1 MSPFDNIHYEFTQF
15 NRYLDAI
22 IDPREADNDTMEAK
36 VKEAIIQAY
45 SNGYHDGQK
54 AIIDRFPRPSSQGGE
69 EGGREYYD
77 SL

>member
-1 MSPFDNIHYEFTQF
+1 MNELDNIHFEFTQF

-22 IDPREADNDTMEAK
+22 IDPREADNDTMQAK

-45 SNGYHDGQK
+45 SNGYHDGQQ
-54 AIIDRFPRPSSQGGE
+54 AMADRLPKPSLNGGEQGGL
-69 EGGREYYD
+69 EYYD

>member
-45 SNGYHDGQK
+45 SNGYHDGQQSMYK
-54 AIIDRFPRPSSQGGE
+54 RLPKPHDIGGD

>member
-1 MSPFDNIHYEFTQF
+1 MSTFDNIHYEFTQF

>member
-1 MSPFDNIHYEFTQF
+1 MSPFDNIHFEFTQF
-15 NRYLDAI
+15 NRYLDTI

-45 SNGYHDGQK
+45 SNGFQDGQK
-54 AIIDRFPRPSSQGGE
+54 AIIDKFPRPSSQGGD

>member
-1 MSPFDNIHYEFTQF
+1 MNELNNIGAEFANF

-22 IDPREADNDTMEAK
+22 IDPREAENDTMEAK

-45 SNGYHDGQK
+45 SNGYHDGQQ
-54 AIIDRFPRPSSQGGE
+54 AMADRLPKPTYNGGD

-77 SL
+77 AL

>member
-1 MSPFDNIHYEFTQF
+1 MNELNNMGAEFANF

-22 IDPREADNDTMEAK
+22 IDPRECDNDTAYAK

-45 SNGYHDGQK
+45 SNGYHDGQQDMFK
-54 AIIDRFPRPSSQGGE
+54 RLPKPKDIGGD

>member
-1 MSPFDNIHYEFTQF
+1 MNELDNIHFEFTQF

-22 IDPREADNDTMEAK
+22 IDPRECDNDTPYAK

-54 AIIDRFPRPSSQGGE
+54 AIIERFPRPSSQGGE
-69 EGGREYYD
+69 SGGRDYYD

>member
-1 MSPFDNIHYEFTQF
+1 MNPLDNIHYEFTQF

-22 IDPREADNDTMEAK
+22 IDPREADNDTMQAK

-45 SNGYHDGQK
+45 SNGYHDGQQ
-54 AIIDRFPRPSSQGGE
+54 AMADRLPKPTYNGGD
-69 EGGREYYD
+69 EGGREYYE

>member
-1 MSPFDNIHYEFTQF
+1 MNPFDNIHHEFTQF

-22 IDPREADNDTMEAK
+22 IDPRECDNDTPYAK

-45 SNGYHDGQK
+45 SNGYHDGQQ
-54 AIIDRFPRPSSQGGE
+54 AMADRLPKPTYNGGD
-69 EGGREYYD
+69 EGGREYYE

>member
-1 MSPFDNIHYEFTQF
+1 MSTFDNIHYEFTQF

-69 EGGREYYD
+69 SGGREYYD

>member
-1 MSPFDNIHYEFTQF
+1 MNELDNMGAEFANF
-15 NRYLDAI
+15 NRYLDTI

-45 SNGYHDGQK
+45 SNGYHDGQQ
-54 AIIDRFPRPSSQGGE
+54 AMADRLPKPTPMGGD

>member
-1 MSPFDNIHYEFTQF
+1 MNETEQLYRFMDT
-15 NRYLDAI
+15 I
-22 IDPREADNDTMEAK
+22 IDPREADNDTLQAK

>member
-1 MSPFDNIHYEFTQF
+1 MNPLDNIHYEFSQF
-15 NRYLDAI
+15 TKYLDTI
-22 IDPREADNDTMEAK
+22 IDPREVENDTLEAK
-36 VKEAIIQAY
+36 VKEAIVQAY

>member
-1 MSPFDNIHYEFTQF
+1 MNELNNIGAEFASF

-22 IDPREADNDTMEAK
+22 IDPRECDNDTPYAK

-45 SNGYHDGQK
+45 SNGYHDGQQSMFK
-54 AIIDRFPRPSSQGGE
+54 RLPKPHDIGGDR
-69 EGGREYYD
+69 GGREYYD

>member
-1 MSPFDNIHYEFTQF
+1 MNPFDNIHHEFTQF
-15 NRYLDAI
+15 NRYLDSI
-22 IDPREADNDTMEAK
+22 IDPREADNDSLEAK

>member
-1 MSPFDNIHYEFTQF
+1 MNELDNIHYEFKQF

-36 VKEAIIQAY
+36 VKQAIIDAY
-45 SNGYHDGQK
+45 SNGFHDGQK

-69 EGGREYYD
+69 EGGREYYE

>member
-1 MSPFDNIHYEFTQF
+1 MSTFDNMGKEFAQF
-15 NRYLDAI
+15 SKYLDTI
-22 IDPREADNDTMEAK
+22 IDPREADNDSLEAK

-69 EGGREYYD
+69 EGGRAYYD
-77 SL
+77 AL

>member
-1 MSPFDNIHYEFTQF
+1 MNPLDNIGAEFANF

-22 IDPREADNDTMEAK
+22 IDPREADNDSLEAK

-69 EGGREYYD
+69 EGGREYYE

>member
-1 MSPFDNIHYEFTQF
+1 MNTLDNIGAEFAQF
-15 NRYLDAI
+15 TKYLDTI
-22 IDPREADNDTMEAK
+22 IDPREADNDTLEAK

-69 EGGREYYD
+69 EGGRAYYD

>member
-1 MSPFDNIHYEFTQF
+1 MSTFDNIHYEFKQF

>member
-1 MSPFDNIHYEFTQF
+1 MNPLDNIHYEFSQF
-15 NRYLDAI
+15 TKYLDTI
-22 IDPREADNDTMEAK
+22 IDPREADNDSLEAK